1 MNALQ
6 PIAIKMMN
14 KLIFKTLFI
23 LTCAPFFVFA
33 QEQIGSFTSPNG
45 DLTMHLFQKEGITYY
60 DLQRKG
66 LFVLEA
72 SELGMIHSG
81 GDFYKNLKLLS
92 SSEARSKTETYS
104 LIIGK
109 KKEISKTYKEAKW
122 TFSNESFN
130 NIEVIFRL
138 FDDGMAFRYHFP
150 YLDNKKE
157 TVFNTEQTTFNLPDK
172 GEAWLQPY
180 DSVSKYTPATERY
193 FENALP
199 IAQKGSNTEGWIF
212 PTLYHSN
219 DQWTLISE
227 SDLGKNYCG
236 MHLQPNAEN
245 GIYRLRFPEKNEGLS
260 STGQFP
266 VTNSV
271 EWFSP
276 WRVIITGKTLGSV
289 IESTLVTDVARPVAK
304 TDFSWVKSGRASWSW
319 WSDWDSPKDTA
330 KLKKFVNMAS
340 DMGWEY
346 SLIDANWHMIKKG
359 NVDSVINY
367 ANKKK
372 IGTWLWYNS
381 GGKHNDVTEAP
392 KDIMSNKTARR
403 AEFER
408 ISKLGVKGIKVDFFQ
423 SDKQFMIELYLDI
436 LQDAADFKLMVNF
449 HGCTI
454 PRGWQRTYPHL
465 VSMESVKGAENY
477 HFEPTYPQRAP
488 SHNTILAATRNVIG
502 SMDYTPVTLTDVKY
516 PRVTTI
522 AHELALAVIFE
533 SGVLHLADKPE
544 SYKLLPEVVNYLKT
558 IPSTWD
564 EIKYLSGTPGKD
576 MVLARRSGSTWYIAG
591 INGENT
597 VKELEINVLSLNL
610 KAQASATMIADIKDR
625 NDISVSKREMNV
637 PLKIKMAAYG
647 GFVAVVKEN

>member
-1 MNALQ
+1 
-6 PIAIKMMN
+6 MN
-14 KLIFKTLFI
+14 KLIFKTIFI
-23 LTCAPFFVFA
+23 LLCVPFLVFA

-45 DLTMHLFQKEGITYY
+45 DLTMHLFQKEGTVYY
-60 DLQRKG
+60 DLQREG
-66 LFVLEA
+66 SFVLEA
-72 SELGMIHSG
+72 SELGITHSG

-92 SSEARSKTETYS
+92 ASEARSKTEIYT

-150 YLDNKKE
+150 YLDDKKE
-157 TVFNTEQTTFNLPDK
+157 TVFNTEHTSFNLPDK

-193 FENALP
+193 FENAQS
-199 IAQKGSNTEGWIF
+199 IAPKGSGTEGWAF
-212 PTLYHSN
+212 PTLFHAN
-219 DQWTLISE
+219 DQWTLITE
-227 SDLGKNYCG
+227 SDLGRNYCG

-276 WRVIITGKTLGSV
+276 WRVIITGKTLGDV
-289 IESTLVTDVARPVAK
+289 IESTLVTDVARPAAK
-304 TDFSWVKSGRASWSW
+304 VDFSWVKSGRASWSW

-346 SLIDANWHMIKKG
+346 SLIDANWNMIKKG

-372 IGTWLWYNS
+372 IGAWLWYNS
-381 GGKHNDVTEAP
+381 GGKHNEVNEAP
-392 KDIMSNKTARR
+392 RDIMSNRTARR

-408 ISKLGVKGIKVDFFQ
+408 ISKMGVKGIKVDFFQ

-465 VSMESVKGAENY
+465 VSMECVKGAENY

-488 SHNTILAATRNVIG
+488 AQNTILAATRNVIG

-516 PRVTTI
+516 PRLTTI
-522 AHELALAVIFE
+522 AHELALAVVFE

-576 MVLARRSGSTWYIAG
+576 MILARRSGNTWYIAG

-597 VKELEINVLSLNL
+597 VKELEVNFLSLKL
-610 KAQASATMIADIKDR
+610 KPQASATMIADIKDR
-625 NDISVSKREMNV
+625 NDISVSKREVNV

>member
-1 MNALQ
+1 LQ

-14 KLIFKTLFI
+14 KLIFKALFI
-23 LTCAPFFVFA
+23 LICAPFFVFA

-45 DLTMHLFQKEGITYY
+45 DLTMHLFQKEGIIYY

-122 TFSNESFN
+122 TFSNENFI

-193 FENALP
+193 FENAQS
-199 IAQKGSNTEGWIF
+199 IAPKGSNTEGWAF
-212 PTLYHSN
+212 PTLFHTN
-219 DQWTLISE
+219 DQWTLITE

-236 MHLQPNAEN
+236 MHLQPNAQN
-245 GIYRLRFPEKNEGLS
+245 GIYRMRFPEKNEGLS
-260 STGQFP
+260 SAGQFP
-266 VTNSV
+266 VTNLV

-276 WRVIITGKTLGSV
+276 WRVVITGKTVGDV
-289 IESTLVTDVARPVAK
+289 IESTLVTDVARPAAK

-346 SLIDANWHMIKKG
+346 SLIDANWNMIKKG

-372 IGTWLWYNS
+372 IGAWLWYNS
-381 GGKHNDVTEAP
+381 GGKHNEVTEAP
-392 KDIMSNKTARR
+392 RDIMSNKATRR

-423 SDKQFMIELYLDI
+423 SDKQSMIELYLDI

-477 HFEPTYPQRAP
+477 HFESTYPQRAP
-488 SHNTILAATRNVIG
+488 AHNTILAATRNVIG

-516 PRVTTI
+516 PRLTTI
-522 AHELALAVIFE
+522 AHELALAVVFE

-558 IPSTWD
+558 IPSTWE

-576 MVLARRSGSTWYIAG
+576 MILARRSGSTWYIAG
-591 INGENT
+591 INGEST
-597 VKELEINVLSLNL
+597 VKELEINLLSLKL
-610 KAQASATMIADIKDR
+610 KPQASATMIADIKDR